1 MEKEQFDFF
10 RNLLH
15 NRLENLVNEAGKT
28 MVNMMGEGESLADL
42 TDRASLEN
50 YWDSL
55 LNIRE
60 RERNLIH
67 KIIEALDRIENGTYG
82 ICEECDEEITEQRLK
97 ARPITTLCIEC
108 KTVQEAEEQFRSVGQ
123 SRSNPMPFSR
133 SGLSY

>member
-1 MEKEQFDFF
+1 MEKEKFDFF

-67 KIIEALDRIENGTYG
+67 KIIEALDRIKDGTYG

-108 KTVQEAEEQFRSVGQ
+108 KTAQEAEEQFRGDGQ